1 MTSDKHEQ
9 RMLSDGDGGRF
20 QWLPMGT
27 VNQST
32 KEDDEGGL
40 NFGQVISALRR
51 GIPVILGVTTVVT
64 SLSILKASTS
74 VPIYQAKFEILTK
87 PVTVETQVIS
97 SVPQTLS
104 KEQQASPGTVDE
116 TKLKLLKSPKI
127 LAPIV
132 KKLQSKYPDFNYDAL
147 VGGLVVTPLPP
158 SEILEVDYQD
168 VDPNK
173 VKAILKLVSEAYL
186 DYSLEERL
194 ADVRQGI
201 EFVETQLP
209 QLQSRVE
216 KLQDNLQDFRQK
228 YNLIDPDL
236 TSKQLSQQL
245 LTIGQQRLETQIKLK
260 EANALYL
267 DLSRQLA
274 QSNYE
279 STASSALGASSRY
292 QSLLSQMLEVE
303 SEIAKESSLF
313 REDTPNIHVLRD
325 QQQNLIPLLQREG
338 QRVREEAASSIR
350 ELEARNQILAQ
361 TESLLNRQVKELS
374 VISRRYTDI
383 QRELTIST
391 DNLNQFLTKR
401 EALRI
406 DAGQRKT
413 PWQILTPPT
422 EPIPS
427 AANTKKSAMLGVI
440 LGLLLGVGAA
450 LLLDKLSNVVR
461 SPEGIKEISKL
472 PILGVIP
479 FNPGLKNLE
488 DLPFKQ
494 LSSISEVV
502 DFVQQMRQK
511 ISFKEDTKSY
521 HYASSP
527 FLEALRSLYINIRLL
542 GSDSKIRS
550 FVISSATAGEGK
562 STIATYLAQT
572 AAALG
577 QRVLL
582 VDTDLRLPK
591 LHERLALDNTC
602 GLSHLI
608 SLDIEPEMVIQKS
621 PVEPNLFVLT
631 SGQVPPDP
639 AKLLSSQK
647 MQSLMAQFKE
657 HYDLVIYDMP
667 PLLGLADT
675 KLIASNTDGIVMV
688 VGLEKV
694 KTSAL
699 SQAMETLKMFPG
711 SILGFVPNGA
721 KENNPNLNSYNRYY
735 MGQEASLTKLE
746 NKTVIDDSRSI
757 EKNDQQE

>member
-1 MTSDKHEQ
+1 
-9 RMLSDGDGGRF
+9 MLSDGDGGRF